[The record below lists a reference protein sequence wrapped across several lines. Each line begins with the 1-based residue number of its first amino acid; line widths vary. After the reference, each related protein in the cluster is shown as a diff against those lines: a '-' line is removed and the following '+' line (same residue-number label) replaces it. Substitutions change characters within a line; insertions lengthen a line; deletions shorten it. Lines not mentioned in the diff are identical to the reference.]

1 MSQYA
6 EILTQFLEAIKGDII
21 ADQEKSG
28 KVATGESILG
38 YGVQVKEQGPL
49 ISGSITA
56 VDYWDFI
63 ENGRADGKMPPESPI
78 RLWAEAKGILNTK
91 SESEK
96 RSIIFLIRRAI
107 GRNGTINR
115 RAGLLDSITQDRFK
129 AFTDALFA
137 KGDIDITQTV
147 KRAFE

>member
-6 EILTQFLEAIKGDII
+6 DILAQFLEAIKEDII
-21 ADQEKSG
+21 TDQEKSV
-28 KVATGESILG
+28 KVATGNSILG
-38 YGVQVKEQGPL
+38 YGVTVKENGPL
-49 ISGSITA
+49 IQGSISA

-63 ENGRADGKMPPESPI
+63 ENGRSAGQMPPESPI
-78 RLWAEAKGILNTK
+78 RAWAEAKGILNSQ

-96 RSIIFLIRRAI
+96 RSIVFLIRRAI

-129 AFTDALFA
+129 SFTEALFT
-137 KGDIDITQTV
+137 KGDQDITQTV

>member
-6 EILTQFLEAIKGDII
+6 DILAQFLEAIKEDII
-21 ADQEKSG
+21 TDQEKSG
-28 KVATGESILG
+28 KVATGNSILG

-63 ENGRADGKMPPESPI
+63 ENGRGPGQMPPESPI
-78 RLWAEAKGILNTK
+78 RAWAEAKGILNTK
-91 SESEK
+91 SDAEK
-96 RSIIFLIRRAI
+96 NSIIFLIRRAI

-129 AFTDALFA
+129 AFTEALFT
-137 KGDIDITQTV
+137 KGDQDITQTV